1 MVRLR
6 QHFDKKCTHNCIEC
20 AQNPFKCGVADKIAL
35 NFLQRTTQSQSE
47 KITSCERTFRF
58 NWNWIFVEPASPP
71 QSLHL
76 QQQEQCPKAVPDPFP
91 ELSNSP
97 LIPTISFI
105 RSGSSYSLDSS
116 DVYSRGTKHTPKKR
130 PIESSS
136 PPSDAS
142 SQAEVSALVFQS
154 DYWSIWSDPNS
165 RILRRLLYYVSRLN
179 EMVRVEHKIQ
189 VNDAMCKRP

>member
-6 QHFDKKCTHNCIEC
+6 HHFDKKRTHNRIEC
-20 AQNPFKCGVADKIAL
+20 AQNPFRCDLAHKIAL
-35 NFLQRTTQSQSE
+35 TFMQPSRNQK
-47 KITSCERTFRF
+47 KIASCKHALRL
-58 NWNWIFVEPASPP
+58 NWNWIFVEPTSPP

-130 PIESSS
+130 AIESSS

-189 VNDAMCKRP
+189 VNDPICKRP